1 MRCGR
6 KSRKRR
12 IPTWARRNERRT
24 SRPIFLAA
32 SEKRLPAAVARVDVS
47 LAFCLVVLS
56 ARQLEISDQIVVAE
70 QLPWSDR
77 PPLHDRDHLTSA
89 ERQHGLCDAGPGA
102 VSVAAKRLAEIRC
115 HGRLSNE
122 MKVLL
127 FSSRHARGPGPAERR
142 LPRKASHLGPLMT
155 SMD

>member
-12 IPTWARRNERRT
+12 I
-24 SRPIFLAA
+24 RPGREEMNAEHRGRFFLQRQ
-32 SEKRLPAAVARVDVS
+32 KNVCRLAVARVDVS